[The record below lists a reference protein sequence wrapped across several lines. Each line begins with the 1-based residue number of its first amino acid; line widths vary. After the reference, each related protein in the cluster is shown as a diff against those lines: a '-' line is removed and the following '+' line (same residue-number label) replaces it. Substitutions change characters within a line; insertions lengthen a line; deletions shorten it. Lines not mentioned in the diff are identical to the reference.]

1 MLVKDKVKQILNDLS
16 LEEVSEITFGNTNVL
31 IRLIED
37 GGKFFISTPVY
48 LGGNYIPKSVRECLQ
63 SRAPFDAG
71 HLKTHFK
78 VDEENF
84 QITLC
89 YTGATALLDQNNLT
103 HLIEEFCHL
112 AEEWHFYLDD
122 HDKRDLVWV
131 PRT

>member
-16 LEEVSEITFGNTNVL
+16 LEEVSEIAFGNTNIL

-37 GGKFFISTPVY
+37 GSKLFISTPVY
-48 LGGNYIPKSVRECLQ
+48 LGGNYIPKSVRECLK
-63 SRAPFDAG
+63 RKAPFDSC
-71 HLKTHFK
+71 HLKTCLK

-89 YTGATALLDQNNLT
+89 YTGATAFLDQNNLT
-103 HLIEEFCHL
+103 HLIEEFSHL

-122 HDKRDLVWV
+122 HDKRDLVRV
-131 PRT
+131 PRG